1 MKLVELKC
9 KNCGATLKADP
20 ELDEITCK
28 YCQTTFKIDD
38 EVKHVKFDD
47 MEQNGYEF
55 EKGRIRAQQ
64 ESKSSSPNVS
74 YSQPQKKSNKT
85 LWLVLAWIFLLP
97 FTATY
102 YIAKSDKLDKKIK
115 IIIIVV
121 MWIVFFI
128 LGAVSSSQE
137 KEDKKNRIIE
147 CYSQEVYDK
156 LDSLIGIDNVDGYFS
171 DTYACDKLNLKNQH
185 YKKIEIEM
193 DGDKLV
199 SIKLDGKD
207 IYNIDPN
214 VDIYDPTTL
223 RIKNKNEEN
232 EQLFG
237 KQENNAYYSNEKNIR
252 NFVTDYNSKY
262 SNKVTKVEWTKNHTI
277 AQLYF
282 NDENCKINDHSEKGY
297 IITCE
302 FNNGKAKVSD
312 YDSILKNMIKMVDTN
327 LDDNKIDTEMANAKD
342 NNMKVINISD
352 KITIQY
358 NYLKEAVSI
367 RAADSYIIEL
377 ILGK

>member
-64 ESKSSSPNVS
+64 ENNTSSSSVS

-102 YIAKSDKLDKKIK
+102 FIAKSDKLDKKKK

-128 LGAVSSSQE
+128 FGAVSSSQE

-171 DTYACDKLNLKNQH
+171 DTYACDKLNLKDQH

-223 RIKNKNEEN
+223 RVKEKNEIE
-232 EQLFG
+232 
-237 KQENNAYYSNEKNIR
+237 YYKDNKGI
-252 NFVTDYNSKY
+252 NSFI
-262 SNKVTKVEWTKNHTI
+262 NK
-277 AQLYF
+277 
-282 NDENCKINDHSEKGY
+282 
-297 IITCE
+297 
-302 FNNGKAKVSD
+302 FNNM
-312 YDSILKNMIKMVDTN
+312 YP
-327 LDDNKIDTEMANAKD
+327 DNKITSDMLSVYHHHGSDHKDQVQFYMDGLQITLTGGSSVYIDNTKNDNADTIKKLTIMFTKVFD
-342 NNMKVINISD
+342 NTLTDEQVEEYWNKHVNGSSSIETYGNIEFWSQHSNGKVSYM
-352 KITIQY
+352 KIT
-358 NYLKEAVSI
+358 K
-367 RAADSYIIEL
+367 
-377 ILGK
+377 K